1 MKAVIRKLPFLILFL
16 LLNLG
21 AQAQNTGKVTGRTT
35 DAQNK
40 LVEFSN
46 ISLLKATDSTMVKG
60 ELSDANGHFEIR
72 QVPPGT
78 YLITVSSLAYKP
90 FFTPVFTLAEG
101 QAEVNLG
108 NLQLANAAHQ
118 LGEVKVTATKPLIEQ
133 QIDRIVVNVEN
144 SIVSAGNTALE
155 VLEKSPGVYVD
166 KDGAISLKG
175 KANVLV
181 LINDKPTYVSPADL
195 AVMLKNMQANQVEKI
210 EIMTNPPA
218 KYDAAG
224 SAGIINIKMKK
235 NQSLGLNGSWNAGTR
250 LGLFTRANGENVNFV
265 KENVGLNLNYR
276 QNKVNLFGSFS
287 ADNGKTP
294 QTQQI
299 TRRFSE
305 ANQLQATFSQL
316 SEKTIDARL
325 VNYKAGADFFLT
337 NKTVVG
343 VMFNGMAS
351 KNDQG
356 YNSDTRI
363 AYPTAR
369 LDTAVYTNGKLNNTW
384 LNNAANLNFK
394 HLIDSTGQELTADFD
409 YAQFNN
415 SSLQQYRTT
424 KYDELGILRQ
434 IRNEDGNTDSDIFI
448 RSGKLDYTR
457 PLANKARLDAGL
469 KMSWVTSQN
478 GMQFFFLNKDA
489 QQPVL
494 DPLRTRDFEY
504 RERVQAAYVNYVGAW
519 SKIDVQLGL
528 RVENTKGL
536 GTLQGARLLQRNYT
550 NLFPSVFLSKHLNSK
565 NQLVFSYSRRIDRP
579 NYEDLNPFL
588 YFLDPYTYNRGN
600 EYLRPQLTSAFE
612 LSHTYNNKITTT
624 INYSRTADVISDFLE
639 QDARTKVTYLTELN
653 IGVQENYGVAVSV
666 PMPITKWWTSN
677 TYVNVFHNRYAGDV
691 PRSGQNVLG
700 GDSAYVQHLNTSV
713 TTWTLNSVHQISLPK
728 NFAVELSGTYRS
740 RFLQESQLYGQPM
753 GAVSVGVQKK
763 LLNNRATLKLNV
775 SDVFWTNYFRG
786 NFRFNDI
793 NVSVLNKRESRVA
806 RLTFTCRFGSSKVAA
821 ARARKS
827 GLEEEKGRIKNG
839 N

>member
-1 MKAVIRKLPFLILFL
+1 MKAASQKLLFLILFAL
-16 LLNLG
+16 LSTG
-21 AQAQNTGKVTGRTT
+21 AQAQAIGKVTGHTT
-35 DAQNK
+35 DAQSK
-40 LVEFSN
+40 MVEFSN
-46 ISLLKATDSTMVKG
+46 VSLLKAADSTLVKG
-60 ELSDANGHFEIR
+60 ALGDANGYFEIE
-72 QVPPGT
+72 QVPVGS
-78 YLITVSSLAYKP
+78 YLISVSSLAYKRL
-90 FFTPVFTLAEG
+90 FTPVFTLAEG
-101 QAEVNLG
+101 QTEVSLG
-108 NLQLANAAHQ
+108 NLQLADAAHQ

-181 LINDKPTYVSPADL
+181 MINDKPTYVSSSDL
-195 AVMLKNMQANQVEKI
+195 AVLLKNMQASQVEKI

-224 SAGIINIKMKK
+224 NAGIINIKMKK
-235 NQSLGLNGSWNAGTR
+235 NQNMGLNGSWNAGTR
-250 LGLFTRANGENVNFV
+250 LGLFTRANGQAVNFI
-265 KENVGLNLNYR
+265 KENAGLNLNYR
-276 QNKVNLFGSFS
+276 QGKVNLFGSLS

-299 TRRFSE
+299 TRRFGE
-305 ANQLQATFSQL
+305 ADQLQTSFSQL
-316 SEKTIDARL
+316 SEKTSESRL

-343 VMFNGMAS
+343 VLFNGMAS
-351 KNDQG
+351 KNDQQ

-363 AYPTAR
+363 AYPAAG
-369 LDTAVYTNGKLNNTW
+369 LDTTVYTKGNLDNTW
-384 LNNAANLNFK
+384 LNNAVNLNFK
-394 HLIDSTGQELTADFD
+394 HVLDSTGQEITADVD

-424 KYDELGILRQ
+424 KYDELDILRQ
-434 IRNEDGNTDSDIFI
+434 IRNEDGNTGSDIFI

-457 PLANKARLDAGL
+457 PLPNKAKLEAGL
-469 KMSWVTSQN
+469 KTSWVTSQN
-478 GMQFFFLNKDA
+478 DMQFFFLNNEA
-489 QQPVL
+489 RQPLL

-504 RERVQAAYVNYVGAW
+504 REHIQAAYVSYAKEW
-519 SKIDVQLGL
+519 SKISVQLGL
-528 RVENTKGL
+528 RAENTNGQ
-536 GTLQGARLLQRNYT
+536 GTLQGVRLLKRNYT
-550 NLFPSVFLSKHLNSK
+550 NLFPSVFLSKHLNDK

-600 EYLRPQLTSAFE
+600 EYLRPQFTNAVE
-612 LSHTYNNKITTT
+612 LSHTYNNNITTT
-624 INYSRTADVISDFLE
+624 INYSRTTDVISDFLE
-639 QDARTKVTYLTELN
+639 QDVRTKTTYLTELN
-653 IGVQENYGVAVSV
+653 IGLQENYGVAMSV

-691 PRSGQNVLG
+691 PRLGQTKLG
-700 GDSAYVQHLNTSV
+700 GDSTYMQRLNTSA

-728 NFAVELSGTYRS
+728 GFAAELSGTYRS

-763 LLNNRATLKLNV
+763 LMNNRATLKLNV

-786 NFRFNDI
+786 NFQFNDI
-793 NVSVLNKRESRVA
+793 DVSVLNKRESRVA
-806 RLTFTCRFGSSKVAA
+806 RLTFTYRFGSSKVAA

-827 GLEEEKGRIKNG
+827 GLEEERGRIKSG